1 MWKLRNKGPTFDPL
15 DGLLK
20 LFDLAP
26 DGTDVF
32 FGQPGRGRGRL
43 FGGLVAAPAVLAAG
57 RSVEPRERP
66 MGSRRR

>member
-1 MWKLRNKGPTFDPL
+1 MWKLRKERPASDPL

-32 FGQPGRGRGRL
+32 FGQPGRGRGRR
-43 FGGLVAAPAVLAAG
+43 FGGRGAAPAG
-57 RSVEPRERP
+57 
-66 MGSRRR
+66 